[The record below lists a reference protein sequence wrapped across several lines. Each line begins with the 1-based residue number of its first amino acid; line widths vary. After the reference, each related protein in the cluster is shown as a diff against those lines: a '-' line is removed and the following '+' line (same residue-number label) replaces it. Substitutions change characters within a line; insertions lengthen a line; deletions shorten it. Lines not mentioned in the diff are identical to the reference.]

1 MSLVMFKF
9 AIEHVSR
16 VARVLKQANGHAL
29 LVGAYSVIS
38 CLFEWLQLKY
48 FCYIIQILSII
59 YSGIGGSGRQS
70 VTKLA
75 THMADYD
82 LFQIEITKSYSKND
96 WRDDLKKVRGTRFIT
111 FFYLFFRESMR
122 RYYNLR
128 KA

>member
-1 MSLVMFKF
+1 MRILLFLVYSNGYNWNTFVTLYKF
-9 AIEHVSR
+9 C
-16 VARVLKQANGHAL
+16 Q
-29 LVGAYSVIS
+29 
-38 CLFEWLQLKY
+38 LF
-48 FCYIIQILSII
+48 I

-82 LFQIEITKSYSKND
+82 LFQIEITKSYGKND